1 MLLRIHVFVLFIRF
15 KFTTHW
21 LERTV
26 PFKSFC
32 RDGSEVPVCLVALM
46 KVQNISGS
54 CCIYLCLDINHDLV
68 SVVVLQ
74 MVYLW
79 KKADLHNKGIDKG
92 PQRGTSISK
101 PMLCLFILP
110 LS

>member
-1 MLLRIHVFVLFIRF
+1 MLLRIHVFVLFTHF

-21 LERTV
+21 LKRTV

-32 RDGSEVPVCLVALM
+32 RDVSEVPVCLVALM
-46 KVQNISGS
+46 KVRNICGS
-54 CCIYLCLDINHDLV
+54 CCMYLCLDINHDLV

-79 KKADLHNKGIDKG
+79 KKADLHNKGD
-92 PQRGTSISK
+92 
-101 PMLCLFILP
+101 
-110 LS
+110 